1 MGEIRED
8 PMRQVVT
15 VSNTI
20 TVRSA
25 HLFSDNLLELF
36 NAEQDVDLD
45 LTELAEVD
53 LAFVEII
60 YSAREQWARA
70 GRDLRLAQP
79 AGGAVVALLGRA
91 GFLTNLTPQDL
102 DFWFHGELP
111 Q

>member
-15 VSNTI
+15 VSNTV

-25 HLFSDNLLELF
+25 HLFSENLLDLF
-36 NAEQDVDLD
+36 SAEQDVDLD
-45 LTELAEVD
+45 LSELVEVD
-53 LAFVEII
+53 LAFVEIV

-79 AGGAVVALLGRA
+79 AEGAVAALLGRA
-91 GFLTNLTPQDL
+91 GFLTNLTPRDL
-102 DFWFHGELP
+102 EFWFHGELP